1 MIVPVFVRERFKIM
15 IALAL
20 FIAMTANAMGG

>member
-1 MIVPVFVRERFKIM
+1 VIGPIFAIELFKIM

>member
-1 MIVPVFVRERFKIM
+1 VIGPILAIEHFKIM
-15 IALAL
+15 ITLAL